1 MPISEIVL
9 ITMGLLTV
17 AMLAAGISRNLPIPF
32 TVFLVIVGVV
42 IGEIARNWTQLEPL
56 LQFQLTPELVL
67 FLFLPALIFES
78 AFN

>member
-42 IGEIARNWTQLEPL
+42 I
-56 LQFQLTPELVL
+56 
-67 FLFLPALIFES
+67 
-78 AFN
+78 